1 MNTGLQVVTL
11 HKVLPTI
18 LTERNGN
25 GAFGMRGAFLAAVS
39 LAAPATAGTAH
50 ATTLNLLIWEAYIDE
65 QILTDWAAET
75 GIEVRQTFYDSGDVR
90 DEILADPNSNVDVV
104 VTNENGAR
112 LYGKR
117 GIIATLDAGNVPSLK
132 DYTQAWASRCGGYG
146 VPYLWGTMGI
156 LYRSDKIATPP
167 TSWADMMKPAESLR
181 GHIAMYDDHA
191 EAFVAPLTLLGKSV
205 NANDNETLKAAYEL
219 MKEQAPY
226 VLTYDYVVTSV
237 QSPDKGP
244 NIHMALGYSGDQ
256 YTLNDKVSS
265 PGLWRYVVPQE
276 GTLSWLDCVSV
287 SERSNN
293 KALALKLVDYIS
305 NAKNGA
311 RNAIKLNMPT
321 ASTAA
326 LALLPEDIRS
336 NPEIYA
342 APEILAKSQFQ
353 EELTVQSV
361 QARRRILSSLA
372 QISDAR

>member
-1 MNTGLQVVTL
+1 
-11 HKVLPTI
+11 
-18 LTERNGN
+18 
-25 GAFGMRGAFLAAVS
+25 MRGAFFAAVS
-39 LAAPATAGTAH
+39 STAFAIVAPAH
-50 ATTLNLLIWEAYIDE
+50 AATLNLLIWESYIDE
-65 QILTDWAAET
+65 QILKDFAAET
-75 GIEVRQTFYDSGDVR
+75 GVEVRQTFYDSGDAR
-90 DEILADPNSNVDVV
+90 DEILADPNSNIDVV
-104 VTNENGAR
+104 VTNENGAK
-112 LYGKR
+112 LYGNR
-117 GIIATLDAGNVPSLK
+117 GVIMTIDAENVPVLK
-132 DYTQAWASRCGGYG
+132 DYAASWAKRCGGYG

-167 TSWADMMKPAESLR
+167 TSWADMMKPVESLR

-191 EAFVAPLTLLGKSV
+191 EAFVAPLVLLGKSV
-205 NANDNETLKAAYEL
+205 NANDNETLKAAFEL
-219 MKEQAPY
+219 MKAQVPY
-226 VLTYDYVVTSV
+226 VLTYDYVITSI
-237 QSPDKGP
+237 QSADIGP
-244 NIHMALGYSGDQ
+244 EIHMALGYSGDQ

-361 QARRRILSSLA
+361 QARRRIISSLA

>member
-1 MNTGLQVVTL
+1 
-11 HKVLPTI
+11 
-18 LTERNGN
+18 
-25 GAFGMRGAFLAAVS
+25 MRGAFLAAVS
-39 LAAPATAGTAH
+39 LAALPAEGPARA
-50 ATTLNLLIWEAYIDE
+50 ATLNLLIWEAYIDE
-65 QILTDWAAET
+65 QILADWTAET

-117 GIIATLDAGNVPSLK
+117 GVIAALDQNNVPSLK
-132 DYTQAWASRCGGYG
+132 DYAESWASRCGGYG

-156 LYRSDKIATPP
+156 LYRSDKITTPP
-167 TSWADMMKPAESLR
+167 TSWADLMKPAESLH

-191 EAFVAPLTLLGKSV
+191 EAFVAPLVLLGKSV

-219 MKEQAPY
+219 MKAQAPY

-256 YTLNDKVSS
+256 YTLNDKVAS
-265 PGLWRYVVPQE
+265 PGLWRYVVPKE
-276 GTLSWLDCVSV
+276 GTLSWLDCISV
-287 SERSNN
+287 SERSHN
-293 KALALKLVDYIS
+293 KALALQLVDYIS
-305 NAKNGA
+305 NAENGA

-321 ASTAA
+321 ASSAA
-326 LALLPEDIRS
+326 LALLPEDMRS

-361 QARRRILSSLA
+361 QARRRIISSLA

>member
-1 MNTGLQVVTL
+1 
-11 HKVLPTI
+11 
-18 LTERNGN
+18 
-25 GAFGMRGAFLAAVS
+25 MRGTIFAAVS
-39 LAAPATAGTAH
+39 LTALAAAAPAGAA
-50 ATTLNLLIWEAYIDE
+50 TLNLLIWESYIDE
-65 QILTDWAAET
+65 QILKDFSAET
-75 GIEVRQTFYDSGDVR
+75 GVEVRQTFYDSGDAR

-112 LYGKR
+112 LYGNR
-117 GIIATLDAGNVPSLK
+117 GVIMALDAETVPSLK
-132 DYTQAWASRCGGYG
+132 DYDDSWVKRCGSYG

-167 TSWADMMKPAESLR
+167 ASWADMMKPAESLR

-191 EAFVAPLTLLGKSV
+191 EAFVAPLVLLGKSV

-219 MKEQAPY
+219 MKAQVPY
-226 VLTYDYVVTSV
+226 VLTYDYVITSI
-237 QSPDKGP
+237 QSADKGP
-244 NIHMALGYSGDQ
+244 NIWMALGYSGDQ

-276 GTLSWLDCVSV
+276 GTLSWLDCISV
-287 SERSNN
+287 RARSDN
-293 KALALKLVDYIS
+293 KDLALKLVDYIS
-305 NAKNGA
+305 NARNGA
-311 RNAIKLNMPT
+311 RNAVKLNMPT

-326 LALLPEDIRS
+326 LALLPEDMRS

-342 APEILAKSQFQ
+342 APEILAKSQLQ

-361 QARRRILSSLA
+361 QARRRIISSLA